1 MARLIDR
8 FSALSAFGLE
18 LGTAMAAGHVPAS
31 LGRLQERALL
41 LLDAARADALAAGTA
56 PAQVEA
62 ACFAMVAWIDELITR
77 APGWNGSRPTLQ
89 AQLFNSDN
97 AQSEFF
103 HHLAGLTA
111 RDNEVREV
119 YLDVLEKGFK
129 GQYYFEAGDGG
140 ELGKLK
146 RLHGLQL
153 HAQSLAARSSTPGA
167 AQAAGRDSASAPS
180 IFGLPSNFGDMPLR
194 SHANA
199 PHAERPMRP
208 DAPRMAHADSPHK
221 PRRAFT
227 PMRVGGVIAVLMLLA
242 IVGWW
247 L

>member
-18 LGTAMAAGHVPAS
+18 LGAAMAAGHVPAS

-41 LLDAARADALAAGTA
+41 LLDAARADALTAGTA

-62 ACFAMVAWIDELITR
+62 ACFAMVAWIDELISR
-77 APGWNGSRPTLQ
+77 APGWNGGRPTLQ

-97 AQSEFF
+97 ARSEFF

-119 YLDVLEKGFK
+119 YLDVLQKGFK
-129 GQYYFEAGDGG
+129 GQYYYEDGDGG

-146 RLHGLQL
+146 RMHGLQL
-153 HAQSLAARSSTPGA
+153 HAQSIAARDPARGSVH
-167 AQAAGRDSASAPS
+167 AAGRGSASPPS
-180 IFGLPSNFGDMPLR
+180 IFGLPSNFGDVPASGDPPAAEMPR
-194 SHANA
+194 
-199 PHAERPMRP
+199 
-208 DAPRMAHADSPHK
+208 HADSPPT
-221 PRRAFT
+221 PRT
-227 PMRVGGVIAVLMLLA
+227 PRTARKLPPSLTPLRLGSLIAVLMLLA

>member
-18 LGTAMAAGHVPAS
+18 LGAAMAAGHVPAS

-41 LLDAARADALAAGTA
+41 LLDAARADALADGTA
-56 PAQVEA
+56 PPQVEA
-62 ACFAMVAWIDELITR
+62 ACFAMVAWIDELIAR

-97 AQSEFF
+97 ARSEFF

-111 RDNEVREV
+111 RDNAVREV
-119 YLDVLEKGFK
+119 YLDVLQKGFK
-129 GQYYFEAGDGG
+129 GQYYYEDGDSG

-146 RLHGLQL
+146 RMHGLQL
-153 HAQSLAARSSTPGA
+153 HAQSMAARDPAYGA
-167 AQAAGRDSASAPS
+167 GYAAGHESANPPS
-180 IFGLPSNFGDMPLR
+180 IFGLPSHFGDAPPLDA
-194 SHANA
+194 SEAPETSVA
-199 PHAERPMRP
+199 PHADP
-208 DAPRMAHADSPHK
+208 PHE
-221 PRRAFT
+221 PRRALT
-227 PMRVGGVIAVLMLLA
+227 SLRVGSLIAVLMLLA
-242 IVGWW
+242 IAGWW

>member
-18 LGTAMAAGHVPAS
+18 LGAAMAAGHVPAS

-41 LLDAARADALAAGTA
+41 LLDAARADALTAGTA

-62 ACFAMVAWIDELITR
+62 ACFAMVAWVDELIAR

-103 HHLAGLTA
+103 HHLAALTA

-129 GQYYFEAGDGG
+129 GQYYFEDGDSG

-146 RLHGLQL
+146 RMHGLQL
-153 HAQSLAARSSTPGA
+153 HAQSLASRS
-167 AQAAGRDSASAPS
+167 DSASAS
-180 IFGLPSNFGDMPLR
+180 GIFGLPSSFGDLPRPDGPAASPATNATLHAARSNKARSALTPLR
-194 SHANA
+194 
-199 PHAERPMRP
+199 M
-208 DAPRMAHADSPHK
+208 
-221 PRRAFT
+221 
-227 PMRVGGVIAVLMLLA
+227 GGLIVVLTLLA
-242 IVGWW
+242 IAGWC

>member
-31 LGRLQERALL
+31 LGRVQERALL

-153 HAQSLAARSSTPGA
+153 HAQSLAARGSMPGGTH
-167 AQAAGRDSASAPS
+167 AAGRESASPPDTPHRTSAS
-180 IFGLPSNFGDMPLR
+180 
-194 SHANA
+194 
-199 PHAERPMRP
+199 PHADPQ
-208 DAPRMAHADSPHK
+208 HK
-221 PRRAFT
+221 PRCTFT
-227 PMRVGGVIAVLMLLA
+227 PLRVGGVIAVLMLLA

>member
-18 LGTAMAAGHVPAS
+18 LGAAMAAGHGPAS

-56 PAQVEA
+56 PEQVEA
-62 ACFAMVAWIDELITR
+62 ACFAMVAWIDERLART
-77 APGWNGSRPTLQ
+77 PGWNTGRPTLQ

-97 AQSEFF
+97 AHSEFF

-129 GQYYFEAGDGG
+129 GQYYFEDGDRG

-146 RLHGLQL
+146 RLHAQQL
-153 HAQSLAARSSTPGA
+153 HAQSLAAD
-167 AQAAGRDSASAPS
+167 DSA
-180 IFGLPSNFGDMPLR
+180 G
-194 SHANA
+194 
-199 PHAERPMRP
+199 
-208 DAPRMAHADSPHK
+208 APRIVGLQRHAGDVPVPKEPAVQPAQPQASASDRSPR
-221 PRRAFT
+221 PGPALT
-227 PMRVGGVIAVLMLLA
+227 PWRVGGVIALLA
-242 IVGWW
+242 LLAFAGWW